1 MRDPKRIKEFCEQ
14 LAAIWERVPD
24 WRFGQFVS
32 NVLGQ
37 VQTEKKRDIFFIEDD
52 EMLTAV
58 KAYFHI
64 EGDAVTVRDSV
75 SVLSKKL
82 SDIEHDID
90 VLDEEIIGIKAKM
103 TAAKTRGKPMSKEC
117 RAWFDRAGVALSI
130 KNNQLRKLHIEK
142 MRTEKALKAAKAD
155 VQKRR
160 ERIQNELFYAKLKEL
175 MGDGELR
182 TFLEE
187 CQSKLEVATDESCH
201 GS

>member
-14 LAAIWERVPD
+14 LASIWERVPD
-24 WRFGQFVS
+24 WRFGQFIS

-52 EMLTAV
+52 EMLTAI

-64 EGDAVTVRDSV
+64 EDSATTGCDDV
-75 SVLSKKL
+75 SILSKKL
-82 SDIEHDID
+82 ADLEIEID

-130 KNNQLRKLHIEK
+130 KNNQLRK
-142 MRTEKALKAAKAD
+142 
-155 VQKRR
+155 
-160 ERIQNELFYAKLKEL
+160 
-175 MGDGELR
+175 
-182 TFLEE
+182 
-187 CQSKLEVATDESCH
+187 
-201 GS
+201 